1 MHKSTYDLT
10 LLPSKIDGGGAELLF
25 ESSRSR
31 TKFDSKAF
39 TENLGKKLKIDVY
52 YLQYTNNKVLLH
64 GFSPGPSSI
73 FPNFL
78 ERDPSTSTN

>member
-39 TENLGKKLKIDVY
+39 TENLEK
-52 YLQYTNNKVLLH
+52 N
-64 GFSPGPSSI
+64 
-73 FPNFL
+73 
-78 ERDPSTSTN
+78 